1 MTHRIKQLGVSLI
14 ELMVAMAIGLVVMLV
29 VFQLFSVSEGTRR
42 TSIAGSDAQMSATIA
57 VTALQ
62 DQIRNGGYG
71 LADRYRD
78 LANTAFS
85 ALGCNVAG
93 TDVRTGTPVAVAF
106 PLAPVV
112 IAAAAGATASDTIT
126 ITYAD
131 LPYPTVPTNLMQN
144 MAAATDPSILVNNRY
159 GIRPGDV
166 LVLAQADPTAPN
178 AVACRLIE
186 ATGTPT
192 NPPSADPNA
201 NSTVQRGTA
210 PYLIGTTLTS
220 VRFNGAT
227 GISPLPF
234 TPSQALTTD
243 GAVYNLGRGPSVVQF
258 ALADMSV
265 PADMIAE
272 TLTMAQLLGSSTAAG
287 ATQPQ
292 QLVEGIVAF
301 RAQYGV
307 GVDTT
312 APADGIADQFNPAVA
327 AVNQAAAPGQ
337 SAWQNPTSP
346 GAGPANTCPPLAVG
360 GPTGCQWGLILAVR
374 FAVLARSN
382 LIERK
387 DPVSN
392 LCTATA
398 ATSPELTWAGG
409 TFDVSHIP
417 DWQCYRYKR
426 FEAVVPLRNMIWMP
440 T

>member
-1 MTHRIKQLGVSLI
+1 MTRRIKQLGMSLI

-42 TSIAGSDAQMSATIA
+42 TSVAGSDAQMSATIA

-71 LADRYRD
+71 LVDRFRD
-78 LANTAFS
+78 LANTAFP
-85 ALGCNVAG
+85 ALGCDVVG
-93 TDVRTGTPVAVAF
+93 TDVRTGTPVAFNF

-112 IAAAAGATASDTIT
+112 ITQGANNNVAGVGTDSDTIT
-126 ITYAD
+126 IVYSD
-131 LPYPTVPTNLMQN
+131 LPFPTVPTNLMQN
-144 MAAATDPSILVNNRY
+144 MATATDPILVNNRY

-166 LVLAQADPTAPN
+166 LLLVAQNTKTVPAQALPAAPSPP
-178 AVACRLIE
+178 VVCRMFE

-210 PYLIGTTLTS
+210 SYLIGSTLSS
-220 VRFNGAT
+220 VRYNGAAGT
-227 GISPLPF
+227 TPLF
-234 TPSQALTTD
+234 TTD
-243 GAVYNLGRGPSVVQF
+243 GAVFNLGRGPARVQF
-258 ALADMSV
+258 QLTDASV
-265 PADMIAE
+265 PLDGIADQLVMTNFLGAG
-272 TLTMAQLLGSSTAAG
+272 TAVPQAQ
-287 ATQPQ
+287 P
-292 QLVEGIVAF
+292 LVEGIVSLQ
-301 RAQYGV
+301 AQYGV

-312 APADGIADQFNPAVA
+312 APADGIADQFD
-327 AVNQAAAPGQ
+327 
-337 SAWQNPTSP
+337 P
-346 GAGPANTCPPLAVG
+346 GAGFGAWQVAPPA
-360 GPTGCQWGLILAVR
+360 QWGLVLAVR

-392 LCTATA
+392 LCTATP

-409 TFDVSHIP
+409 TFDLSHIP
-417 DWQCYRYKR
+417 DWQCYRYKK
-426 FEAVVPLRNMIWMP
+426 FEAVVPLRNLIWMP

>member
-42 TSIAGSDAQMSATIA
+42 TSIAGSDAQMSAAIA

-71 LADRYRD
+71 LVDRFRD
-78 LANTAFS
+78 LANTPFS
-85 ALGCNVAG
+85 ALGCNVVG
-93 TDVRTGTPVAVAF
+93 TDVRTGTPVGVAF

-112 IAAAAGATASDTIT
+112 IAAGAGATASDTIT

-131 LPYPTVPTNLMQN
+131 LPYPTVPTPLMQS
-144 MAAATDPSILVNNRY
+144 MATTTDPSILVNNRY

-166 LVLAQADPTAPN
+166 LVLAQADPTPPGN
-178 AVACRLIE
+178 VVACRLIE

-192 NPPSADPNA
+192 NPPNPDPNA
-201 NSTVQRGTA
+201 NSMVQRGTA

-258 ALADMSV
+258 ALADMSPV
-265 PADMIAE
+265 DTIAE

-327 AVNQAAAPGQ
+327 TVNQAAAPGQ
-337 SAWQNPTSP
+337 SAWQNPTS
-346 GAGPANTCPPLAVG
+346 AANPCPPLAVG

-387 DPVSN
+387 DPVTN
-392 LCTATA
+392 TCTATP

-409 TFDVSHIP
+409 TFDVSNIP